1 MPNFTPNSKIY
12 IGRVPFDASYRH
24 TMTFAN
30 AAAQQSYFA
39 SVCTTALNKTDYTY
53 VRMNNSIRV
62 PFNAESLYTYN
73 YVMYQNANYGT
84 KWFYAFIIGVNYVNE
99 NVTELVLQLDV
110 MQTWYFDYTLVEGFV
125 EREHP
130 NSDNPGENVIA
141 EPSMDLQHMSAN
153 FDPHT
158 YPPNDA
164 QHEMYAVLLVTAYPN
179 WNNDSHHNDDY
190 TQDKLIG
197 STPQSGAT
205 YYGMYNG
212 CKALAYN
219 ISHVTP
225 GGTNVGLEKL
235 IADLYLMNEAGAGEA
250 IVDAY
255 LVPRDYI
262 NEVFDLETM
271 VSKVEGVNY
280 NETGVKAFKDGCQV
294 HVKSHLLSKPTT
306 CGTYTPRNKKLLTFP
321 FTYLEVGDFNGRY
334 QEYRW
339 EYFKKFTLEIA
350 TNVHFDEKFAPVGDG
365 EGYLTPL
372 NYMEGFN
379 QTEINENM
387 FNRAKN
393 VFPFTMAN
401 KISWVFSAYQNW
413 RAQNELNNQLAV
425 LGSVAAI
432 GMSMPLPGLG
442 ASAAVLGAAL
452 NSPNSVE
459 AIEGSIDRN
468 FGKGQ
473 STAGKGNM
481 AGVVG
486 GIAGLGNVSGQYY
499 KMHRVPNSAR
509 GNIAGNSRYQYGY
522 NGFYFSQVTLL
533 PQIAECIDDFFDMY
547 GYATER
553 VKVPNRTGRT
563 YWNYVKMQN
572 SCHRGNVPAS
582 DMALINEIYNKGITF
597 WHTSDV
603 GNYSLNNAIGGTWQ

>member
-1 MPNFTPNSKIY
+1 
-12 IGRVPFDASYRH
+12 
-24 TMTFAN
+24 
-30 AAAQQSYFA
+30 
-39 SVCTTALNKTDYTY
+39 
-53 VRMNNSIRV
+53 
-62 PFNAESLYTYN
+62 
-73 YVMYQNANYGT
+73 MYQNANYGT
-84 KWFYAFIIGVNYVNE
+84 KWFYAFIIGINYINE
-99 NVTELVLQLDV
+99 NMTELVLQLDV
-110 MQTWYFDYTLVEGFV
+110 MQTWYFDYTLVRGFV

-141 EPSMDLQHMSAN
+141 EPQMDLQYLSAD

-158 YPPNDA
+158 YMPHDA
-164 QHEMYAVLLVTAYPN
+164 SVDMYAVLLVTAYPN

-190 TQDKLIG
+190 TQDILIG

-219 ISHVTP
+219 ISHVALDSSKP
-225 GGTNVGLEKL
+225 GLEKL
-235 IADLYLMNEAGAGEA
+235 IADLYLMNECGAGEA

-255 LVPRDYI
+255 LVPAPYI
-262 NEVFDLETM
+262 DEVLDLETM

-280 NETGVKAFKDGCQV
+280 NEQHVKAFKDDCKT
-294 HVKSHLLSKPTT
+294 HVKSQLLSKPTT
-306 CGTYTPRNKKLLTFP
+306 CGTYTPRNKKLLTYP
-321 FTYLEVGDFNGRY
+321 FTYLEVGDFNGRV
-334 QEYRW
+334 QDYRW
-339 EYFKKFTLEIA
+339 EYFKKFTSEVA

-372 NYMEGFN
+372 NYYEGFK
-379 QTEINENM
+379 QVEIDNNP

-393 VFPFTMAN
+393 VFTFNLAN

-413 RAQNELNNQLAV
+413 RAQNALNNQLAV
-425 LGSVAAI
+425 IGSVASIAA
-432 GMSMPLPGLG
+432 SVALPGIGSAALTLG
-442 ASAAVLGAAL
+442 AGMNQIEWDKAVQADMNSTMAKARSASTPKSMGGVAAGL
-452 NSPNSVE
+452 
-459 AIEGSIDRN
+459 
-468 FGKGQ
+468 
-473 STAGKGNM
+473 
-481 AGVVG
+481 
-486 GIAGLGNVSGQYY
+486 AGLGGVSGQYY
-499 KMHRVPNSAR
+499 KMHRTPNSAR

-522 NGFYFSQVTLL
+522 NGYYFSTVTLL
-533 PQIAECIDDFFDMY
+533 PQIAACIDDFFDMY

-572 SCHRGNVPAS
+572 ACHRGNVPAD

>member
-1 MPNFTPNSKIY
+1 
-12 IGRVPFDASYRH
+12 
-24 TMTFAN
+24 MTFAN
-30 AAAQQSYFA
+30 ASAQQAYFA

-53 VRMNNSIRV
+53 VRMNNAIRV
-62 PFNAESLYTYN
+62 PFNAEQLYTYN

-84 KWFYAFIIGVNYVNE
+84 KWFYAFIVGINYVNE
-99 NVTELVLQLDV
+99 NMTELVLQLDV

-125 EREHP
+125 EREHV

-141 EPSMDLQHMSAN
+141 EPQMDLQYLSAD

-158 YPPNDA
+158 YMPRDA
-164 QHEMYAVLLVTAYPN
+164 SVDMYAVLLVTAYPN
-179 WNNDSHHNDDY
+179 WNNDSHHNNDY
-190 TQDKLIG
+190 TQDLLIG

-219 ISHVTP
+219 ITHVALDSSKP
-225 GGTNVGLEKL
+225 GLEKL

-255 LVPRDYI
+255 LVPATYI
-262 NEVFDLETM
+262 DDVLDLETM
-271 VSKVEGVNY
+271 VSKVEGVDY
-280 NETGVKAFKDGCQV
+280 NEQHVKAFKDGCKT
-294 HVKSHLLSKPTT
+294 HVKSQLLSKPTT
-306 CGTYTPRNKKLLTFP
+306 CGTYTPRNKKLLTYP
-321 FTYLEVGDFNGRY
+321 FSYLEVGDFNGRV
-334 QEYRW
+334 QDYRW
-339 EYFKKFTLEIA
+339 EFFKKFTSEVA

-372 NYMEGFN
+372 NYYEGFK
-379 QTEINENM
+379 QVEIDSNP

-393 VFPFTMAN
+393 VFTFNLAN

-413 RAQNELNNQLAV
+413 RAQNALNNQLAV
-425 LGSVAAI
+425 IGSVASIAASI
-432 GMSMPLPGLG
+432 ALPGIGSAALTLG
-442 ASAAVLGAAL
+442 AGMTQVQWDNAVQRDMNNSIATARSGASKL
-452 NSPNSVE
+452 NGG
-459 AIEGSIDRN
+459 A
-468 FGKGQ
+468 
-473 STAGKGNM
+473 
-481 AGVVG
+481 
-486 GIAGLGNVSGQYY
+486 GIAGGLAGLGSVSGQYY

-522 NGFYFSQVTLL
+522 NGYYFSKVTLL
-533 PQIAECIDDFFDMY
+533 PQIAACVDDFFDMY

-572 SCHRGNVPAS
+572 SCHRGNVPAD

-603 GNYSLNNAIGGTWQ
+603 GNYSLNNAIGGSWQ